1 VRCIFLALLLLGC
14 GDDVSF
20 SVNMHPRFVRQPFKD
35 AGVDALYRSKNVN
48 LYALGDSI
56 LDGAGA
62 SDVAHQVQSLMALSY
77 PGIITDAS
85 AGGRDLRFY
94 AVDAARRTQVVGI
107 IAAINPKVT
116 EVWINLMVNDYT
128 NADWNPTDYTA
139 AYAAF
144 VDELHVALPSAT
156 IYCQT
161 ATYRHDPTPNNA
173 LGFNLQDYRDAAE
186 AALLDRPGI
195 RLVPGRYF
203 ADIADADMSDVV
215 HFNDSG
221 NAKYATAI
229 AGTVD
234 WP

>member
-1 VRCIFLALLLLGC
+1 VKWLIILLLASC
-14 GDDVSF
+14 GDDVGF
-20 SVNMHPRFVRQPFKD
+20 GVNMHPRFGQVPFVD
-35 AGVDALYRSKNVN
+35 AGVDALYRSRHVN
-48 LYALGDSI
+48 FYAFGDSI

-62 SDVAHQVQSLMALSY
+62 SDAAHQVQSILALRY

-116 EVWINLMVNDYT
+116 DVWINLMVNDYT
-128 NADWNPTDYTA
+128 NATWNPTDYTA
-139 AYAAF
+139 AYVAF
-144 VDELHVALPSAT
+144 VDELHAAVPSAT

-186 AALLDRPGI
+186 DALLDRPGV
-195 RLVPGRYF
+195 RLIPGRYF
-203 ADIADADMSDVV
+203 ADITDADMSDVV
-215 HFNDSG
+215 HFNDAG
-221 NAKYATAI
+221 NLKYADAI
-229 AGTVD
+229 TGAVN
-234 WP
+234 W